1 MEQIIKLTGRIAEVM
16 PLQSGISQRTGNS
29 WQSQEYLLEYFA
41 WSGAQY
47 ANRIAGEVFGEDSIT
62 KFHLQQGEEVTLTLS
77 FNASK
82 SQDGTRYF
90 NKVRITNVERAAA
103 AQTSQQ
109 PAQQANVQAAGSNA
123 TQQPQ
128 GAQQGA
134 QQPAGA
140 APFPPASAGGD
151 SDTDDLPF

>member
-47 ANRIAGEVFGEDSIT
+47 ANRIVGKVFGEDSIA
-62 KFHLQQGEEVTLTLS
+62 KFHLQQGEEVTLAFS
-77 FNASK
+77 FNANK
-82 SQDGTRYF
+82 SQDGARYF
-90 NKVRITNVERAAA
+90 NEARITNVERTVAAKA
-103 AQTSQQ
+103 ANEPT
-109 PAQQANVQAAGSNA
+109 QQANAQAVGSNA
-123 TQQPQ
+123 TQQSQ

-134 QQPAGA
+134 QQPAGT
-140 APFPPASAGGD
+140 APFPPANTGGD
-151 SDTDDLPF
+151 SNTDDLPF